1 MKKIFNQKGFAITSF
16 LYSIFLLAVV
26 FFTLI
31 LLLVVNSYTTFFKFQ
46 KSIKNDLDEVSYAE
60 NVNTYAAIV
69 FDDNSPIVEKGDNF
83 DLLKGV
89 KVVRY
94 DGVVLDNDITYT
106 SSPTFN
112 NNKLGK
118 YVVTYKAT
126 VNGEVIQNSRVVHVI
141 FGPFST
147 YDNGQ
152 RVYFDV
158 VKGTGC
164 TMEEYASSY
173 DSTALDYQN
182 SLTGYNGVEKTG
194 NQNSCLL
201 FYAFNDEGGTTV
213 NLLLDHNTTGTDY
226 WTDSSTSNA
235 NGPITVLND
244 LKTATSSWNGTIT
257 PENYRVAQTGAG
269 NYTIPYQTE
278 GYKARLITAQEVAK
292 ITGGDTREGLLFDE
306 STSDYN
312 SWFIFDEYD
321 ASLYKQYDEGTLS
334 YSEYEEQALAYYA
347 ANTVANGW
355 LYDRT
360 HTSCKDNGCYNNADA
375 GMTVRGCRTG
385 TSALGDSS
393 HAWYVYSY
401 GGLLGDYVSLRSYF
415 GARPVI
421 TVLKSK
427 ISPGIAPI
435 VP

>member
-1 MKKIFNQKGFAITSF
+1 MRKIFNQKGFAITSF

-94 DGVVLDNDITYT
+94 DGVVLDNEITYT

-173 DSTALDYQN
+173 DGTDYQN
-182 SLTGYNGVEKTG
+182 SLTGYNGVDKTG

-213 NLLLDHNTTGTDY
+213 NLLLDHNTTGIDY
-226 WTDSSTSNA
+226 WTESSTSSNA

-244 LKTATSSWNGTIT
+244 LKTATFLWNGTIT
-257 PENYRVAQTGAG
+257 PENYRVAQTGYG

-278 GYKARLITAQEVAK
+278 GYKARLITAQEIAK
-292 ITGGDTREGLLFDE
+292 ITGADTKEGLLFDE
-306 STSDYN
+306 NT
-312 SWFIFDEYD
+312 
-321 ASLYKQYDEGTLS
+321 TS
-334 YSEYEEQALAYYA
+334 YSKWFYFDSLSSSASSTCTSGDTSGCQY
-347 ANTVANGW
+347 GW

-360 HTSCKDNGCYNNADA
+360 STECKDYGCYNNADA
-375 GMTVRGCRTG
+375 GMTGWGYWTG
-385 TSALGDSS
+385 TSALGGSS
-393 HAWYVYSY
+393 GAWYVNDDGALS
-401 GGLLGDYVSLRSYF
+401 GGHVSVSF
-415 GARPVI
+415 NCGARPVI

-427 ISPGIAPI
+427 LSPGGSPI
-435 VP
+435 QPNTSSE